1 MKNSIASCITW
12 GNIQQVSG
20 NLVKLR
26 REARL
31 WAIAGTLGRGR
42 EHGCVAGGSGLAA
55 IRFCTI
61 QQLKMVFDFNI
72 FKWLGKKKK
81 RRPVFCDTENYL
93 KFKFWFP
100 QMKFYWSATTLTY
113 YRPSHTRSTVRAESL
128 WRRRRNCKTWNTDY
142 LAIYRK
148 KSVTPSLEDYEIA
161 SRGLVLA
168 WELTKVRTYLVTQAL
183 FVFLKVAIRK
193 NCLPRISHIFCYTA
207 MATKKRNSI

>member
-1 MKNSIASCITW
+1 MA
-12 GNIQQVSG
+12 
-20 NLVKLR
+20 
-26 REARL
+26 
-31 WAIAGTLGRGR
+31 
-42 EHGCVAGGSGLAA
+42 
-55 IRFCTI
+55 
-61 QQLKMVFDFNI
+61 
-72 FKWLGKKKK
+72 GKKKK

-100 QMKFYWSATTLTY
+100 QIKFYWSATTLTY

-193 NCLPRISHIFCYTA
+193 NCLPRISHIFVTQQWLQRREILYNYTFFSSLPKYLWIILFYFLFYWRSKA
-207 MATKKRNSI
+207 FVYTILSTSLLQSFTDLIKITLIIELSIYFFPFTPRYF